1 MPGNGA
7 HGDHRAPPPVLSGV
21 LLPTITLAR
30 HAENMKSW
38 ADVRKYLAASNLF
51 TFLFFNKE
59 RPALEKLRQMFGS
72 GGVDA
77 AAAK

>member
-1 MPGNGA
+1 MN
-7 HGDHRAPPPVLSGV
+7 
-21 LLPTITLAR
+21 
-30 HAENMKSW
+30 SW

-51 TFLFFNKE
+51 TFLFFNSE
-59 RPALEKLRQMFGS
+59 QPALDKLRSLFGS